1 MQCVQLA
8 ASGLENLKAVSG
20 EAPEPGSG
28 EVRVRMQ
35 AAAINYRD
43 FMLAAGIYGGG
54 KQYPLIPLSDGAGE
68 VESVGAGVTQFQP
81 GDRIMTVFWQDWE
94 SQPVRPGVRTRTTGC
109 EAPGTLTELG
119 VFPES
124 ALLPVPDGMTTETA
138 ASLAC
143 AGVTAWTALH
153 CGGPVRPGSKVL
165 LLGTGGVSIFALQL
179 AKSFGATAVITSS
192 SGEKL
197 ERARELGADETI
209 NYRETPEWGA
219 EVFKRAGGGVDVVV
233 ETGGMGTLGQSLQ
246 ALGLGGSIGVLGAL
260 GGVSAELNAMALIG
274 KCAGIHG
281 ITVGARDDHRALSAH
296 LAEHGISAVIDR
308 EFSLPEGPEAI
319 GAIARGEH
327 FGKLLVRIGQ
337 G

>member
-1 MQCVQLA
+1 MRCVQLT
-8 ASGLENLKAVSG
+8 ASGLENLKVVSG
-20 EAPEPGSG
+20 EAPEPGPG

-43 FMLAAGIYGGG
+43 FMIAAGIYGGG
-54 KQYPLIPLSDGAGE
+54 KEYPLIPLSDGAGE
-68 VESVGAGVTQFQP
+68 VESVGADVTQFQP
-81 GDRIMTVFWQDWE
+81 GDRVMTVFWQDWE
-94 SQPVRPGVRTRTTGC
+94 SQPVRPGVRTRTTGN
-109 EAPGTLTELG
+109 EAPGALTELG

-124 ALLPVPDGMTTETA
+124 ALLPVPDEMTTETA

-153 CGGPVRPGSKVL
+153 CGGPVGADSKVL

-192 SGEKL
+192 SDEKL
-197 ERARELGADETI
+197 ERATELGADETI
-209 NYRETPEWGA
+209 NYKETPEWGPEA
-219 EVFKRAGGGVDVVV
+219 FQRAGGGVDVVV

-296 LAEHGISAVIDR
+296 FVEHGLSAVVDH

-319 GAIARGEH
+319 GAITRGEH
-327 FGKLLVRIGQ
+327 FGKLLVRIG
-337 G
+337 

>member
-1 MQCVQLA
+1 MQCVQLTA
-8 ASGLENLKAVSG
+8 PGLENLKVVSG
-20 EAPEPGSG
+20 EAPEPGPG

-43 FMLAAGIYGGG
+43 FMIAAGIYGGG
-54 KQYPLIPLSDGAGE
+54 KEYPLIPLSDGAGE
-68 VESVGAGVTQFQP
+68 VESVGADVTQFQP
-81 GDRIMTVFWQDWE
+81 GDRVMTVFWQDWE
-94 SQPVRPGVRTRTTGC
+94 SQPVRPGVRTRTTGS
-109 EAPGTLTELG
+109 EAPGALTELG

-124 ALLPVPDGMTTETA
+124 ALLPVPDGMTTDTA

-143 AGVTAWTALH
+143 AGLASCRAKMDTPPV
-153 CGGPVRPGSKVL
+153 GPDSKVL

-192 SGEKL
+192 SDEKL
-197 ERARELGADETI
+197 ERARALGADETI
-209 NYRETPEWGA
+209 NYKETPEWGPEA
-219 EVFKRAGGGVDVVV
+219 FKRSGGGVDVVV

-281 ITVGARDDHRALSAH
+281 ITVGARDDHRALSSH
-296 LAEHGISAVIDR
+296 LVEHGISAVVDR

-319 GAIARGEH
+319 GAITRGEH
-327 FGKLLVRIGQ
+327 FGKLLVRIG
-337 G
+337 

>member
-1 MQCVQLA
+1 MQCVQLT
-8 ASGLENLKAVSG
+8 ASGLENLKVVSG
-20 EAPEPGSG
+20 EAPEPGPG

-43 FMLAAGIYGGG
+43 FMIAAGMYGGG
-54 KQYPLIPLSDGAGE
+54 KEYPLIPLSDGAGE
-68 VESVGAGVTQFQP
+68 VESVGADVTQFQP
-81 GDRIMTVFWQDWE
+81 GDRVMTVFWQDWE
-94 SQPVRPGVRTRTTGC
+94 SQPVRPGVRTRTTGS
-109 EAPGTLTELG
+109 EASGALTELG

-124 ALLPVPDGMTTETA
+124 ALLPVPDGMTTDTA

-153 CGGPVRPGSKVL
+153 CGGPVGLDSKVL

-192 SGEKL
+192 SDEKL

-209 NYRETPEWGA
+209 NYKETPEWGPEA
-219 EVFKRAGGGVDVVV
+219 FNRSGGGVDVVV

-296 LAEHGISAVIDR
+296 LVEHGISAVIDR
-308 EFSLPEGPEAI
+308 EFSLPEGPQAI
-319 GAIARGEH
+319 GAITRGEH
-327 FGKLLVRIGQ
+327 FGKLLVRIG
-337 G
+337 

>member
-1 MQCVQLA
+1 
-8 ASGLENLKAVSG
+8 
-20 EAPEPGSG
+20 
-28 EVRVRMQ
+28 
-35 AAAINYRD
+35 
-43 FMLAAGIYGGG
+43 
-54 KQYPLIPLSDGAGE
+54 
-68 VESVGAGVTQFQP
+68 
-81 GDRIMTVFWQDWE
+81 MTVFWQDWE
-94 SQPVRPGVRTRTTGC
+94 SQPVRPGVRTRTTGS
-109 EAPGTLTELG
+109 EAPGALTESG

-124 ALLPVPDGMTTETA
+124 ALLPVPDEMTTETA

-153 CGGPVRPGSKVL
+153 CGGPVGPDSKVL

-179 AKSFGATAVITSS
+179 AKSFGARAVITSS

-209 NYRETPEWGA
+209 NYKETPEWGPEA
-219 EVFKRAGGGVDVVV
+219 FQRAGGGVDVVV

-296 LAEHGISAVIDR
+296 LVEHGISAVVDR
-308 EFSLPEGPEAI
+308 EFSLAEGPEAI
-319 GAIARGEH
+319 GAITRGEH
-327 FGKLLVRIGQ
+327 FGKLLVRIG
-337 G
+337 

>member
-1 MQCVQLA
+1 MQCVQLT
-8 ASGLENLKAVSG
+8 ASGLENLKVVSG

-28 EVRVRMQ
+28 EVRVRMH

-43 FMLAAGIYGGG
+43 FMIAAGIYGGG

-68 VESVGAGVTQFQP
+68 VESVGAGVTGFQP
-81 GDRIMTVFWQDWE
+81 GDRVMTVFWQDWE
-94 SQPVRPGVRTRTTGC
+94 SQPVLPGVRTRTTGC
-109 EAPGTLTELG
+109 EAPGALTEMG
-119 VFPES
+119 VFPET
-124 ALLPVPDGMTTETA
+124 ALLPVPEGMSTETA

-153 CGGPVRPGSKVL
+153 CGGPVGPGSKVL

-197 ERARELGADETI
+197 ERASELGADEII
-209 NYRETPEWGA
+209 NYKETPEWGA
-219 EVFKRAGGGVDVVV
+219 EAFKRASGGVDVVV

-274 KCAGIHG
+274 KCAVIHG

-296 LAEHGISAVIDR
+296 LAEHGISAVVDR
-308 EFSLPEGPEAI
+308 EFSLAEGPEAI
-319 GAIARGEH
+319 GAITRGEH